1 MWVMSNNYRCDLQEH
16 LSYHAVSIVH
26 YLFATHTVD
35 TEGSV
40 RLVGGSTANEGRVEV
55 YHNGVWGTVCDDSWD
70 ITDANVVCRLL
81 NYSGASAALSFSFFG
96 RGSGPIHYDDV
107 SCTGN
112 ETHLADCSHNG
123 IGVHDC
129 SHGEDAG
136 VVCTI
141 TTQGEHQTAR

>member
-1 MWVMSNNYRCDLQEH
+1 M
-16 LSYHAVSIVH
+16 
-26 YLFATHTVD
+26 
-35 TEGSV
+35 EGSV

-55 YHNGVWGTVCDDSWD
+55 IHNGVWGTVCDDSWD